1 MKPITVSVRVDRP
14 REDVFSF
21 LDVLANHERFTDHM
35 LVDWSFDGPAV
46 GVGGKARM
54 RAKVPGE
61 QWMEL
66 EVLESAPPVRTV
78 EETVGAHG
86 RRRTRGTYTLDEL
99 PGGAT
104 DVHFQ
109 LEYLAAPL
117 SERFA
122 APLVRAYMR
131 SANAKAMRRLAQ
143 TLAGPAQPPAAA

>member
-1 MKPITVSVRVDRP
+1 MKPVTASVRIDRP

-21 LDVLANHERFTDHM
+21 LDVLANHEQFTDHM

-54 RAKVPGE
+54 RANAPGE
-61 QWMEL
+61 QWMEM
-66 EVLESAPPVRTV
+66 EVLESVPPVRTV

-86 RRRTRGTYTLDEL
+86 KRRTRGTYTLDAL
-99 PGGAT
+99 PDGAT

-109 LEYLAAPL
+109 LEVLEAPL
-117 SERFA
+117 SERLG

-131 SANAKAMRRLAQ
+131 RANAKAMRRLGL
-143 TLAGPAQPPAAA
+143 TLARPG